1 MNSNEIM
8 SLATIIAE
16 KLHIKIKNKE
26 KIEKELSKSDGEIT
40 ILMSEHFTLW
50 IDRYYIAYSSD
61 LEPQVY
67 YAYLT
72 MEHIKEELRHIFKQL
87 KTVTNSYEEKTLI
100 SIKRQ
105 FLAAQAL
112 MKDAGIDFIKTN
124 QLRYV
129 WSKPQIKIPLNALVL
144 TLCHT
149 CVQNFRA
156 MGNKF
161 VVQVDYNQ
169 QEKDKCAY
177 CNYHYGFDYAIWKK
191 KYETKKS
198 VYNKR
203 IFYFKL
209 LYHTGQVYSHKF
221 VLSR

>member
-1 MNSNEIM
+1 MNSDEIM
-8 SLATIIAE
+8 SLAAFIAE

-26 KIEKELSKSDGEIT
+26 QIEKELSKSKGETT
-40 ILMSEHFTLW
+40 ILTNEHFTLW

-72 MEHIKEELRHIFKQL
+72 KEHIKEELRCILWQL
-87 KTVTNSYEEKTLI
+87 KTVIDPYQIKTLL

-112 MKDAGIDFIKTN
+112 LKDAVIDFIKTN

-129 WSKPQIKIPLNALVL
+129 WSKPQIKIPSNALVL
-144 TLCHT
+144 TLCHS

-156 MGNKF
+156 MGNRF
-161 VVQVDYNQ
+161 VVQIDYNQ

-177 CNYHYGFDYAIWKK
+177 CNCRNGFDYAIWEKK
-191 KYETKKS
+191 
-198 VYNKR
+198 
-203 IFYFKL
+203 
-209 LYHTGQVYSHKF
+209 
-221 VLSR
+221 